1 MAPGFMWRCH
11 ECSRAD
17 VRLGWFVVAIL
28 IIVATLVVVAV
39 GSNLLEYVKTETS
52 QVNEVY
58 HEARTRGYC
67 LLRTG
72 RNLLLKIF
80 PVSAVKILVVVLE
93 IITQVYIYI
102 YIYLSCIFC
111 QVVYVSIML
120 MMFLRVQ
127 KTDTT
132 PLIYISCQ
140 RMVWIVYCQCTA
152 TAKICIRVTY
162 LVDSLGM
169 SRVCS
174 IANRA
179 VSCDVC

>member
-1 MAPGFMWRCH
+1 M
-11 ECSRAD
+11 
-17 VRLGWFVVAIL
+17 RLGWFVVAIL

-102 YIYLSCIFC
+102 YIFILYILSSCLCFDNADD
-111 QVVYVSIML
+111 VSSGAKNRHHAVDIH
-120 MMFLRVQ
+120 FLP
-127 KTDTT
+127 THGLDC
-132 PLIYISCQ
+132 LLS
-140 RMVWIVYCQCTA
+140 MYCYCENLHSSD
-152 TAKICIRVTY
+152 I
-162 LVDSLGM
+162 LS
-169 SRVCS
+169 
-174 IANRA
+174 
-179 VSCDVC
+179 